1 MSQNHRSGTAARAE
15 YNVTMSANNIDSIT
29 FSTTGLRQGYD
40 SEAVDDL
47 LDRISDAL
55 DGNGTMRGE
64 DVRREHAELPTV
76 RHGGYD
82 IAQVDETLERIANDL
97 DSGRMLGLD
106 LQRVLLLLQVADSEH
121 VSDYARNTARAR
133 LRMISDEQ
141 WGTLLR

>member
-1 MSQNHRSGTAARAE
+1 MSTNTI
-15 YNVTMSANNIDSIT
+15 NSIT

-40 SEAVDDL
+40 TEAVDDL

-64 DVRREHAELPTV
+64 DVRREQSELPTV

-82 IAQVDETLERIANDL
+82 ITQVDEALERIANEL

-106 LQRVLLLLQVADSEH
+106 LQRVLLLLQVADSEY
-121 VSDYARNTARAR
+121 VSDYARDAARAR
-133 LRMISDEQ
+133 LRMITNEQ
-141 WGTLLR
+141 WSTLLR